1 MGYLEE
7 KARLKQRIKEVE
19 EQISDLYELE
29 MWMEYES
36 NIPFYQLSVNPEYM
50 KIMEK
55 QKLLNEKISGYKKSL
70 SALDERRKAEHSFD
84 PYVPT
89 DLIDLEITIKVKGH
103 INGHMI

>member
-55 QKLLNEKISGYKKSL
+55 QKLLNKKISGYKKSL

>member
-7 KARLKQRIKEVE
+7 KARLKQRIKETE
-19 EQISDLYELE
+19 EQLSDLQELE
-29 MWMEYES
+29 MRMEYKS
-36 NIPFYQLSVNPEYM
+36 DIPFYLLSVNPEYM
-50 KIMEK
+50 KIMEE
-55 QKLLNEKISGYKKSL
+55 QKLLNKKISGYKKTL
-70 SALDERRKAEHSFD
+70 SDLEEKRKAEHTYD